1 MCIKII
7 FTKNYAANL
16 SYIQIYMLI
25 ITWVSSG
32 VFKPFF
38 FFLINSVFK
47 KTLLMML
54 LGIST
59 HTKNINLAC
68 LSKSTNFFVPQK
80 HILAMWKE
88 MLQSGSQREFLPTL
102 MPACWLGRK
111 PWSRNTTIL
120 LPFVKF
126 A

>member
-1 MCIKII
+1 MCMKII

-38 FFLINSVFK
+38 FKINSVFK

-54 LGIST
+54 LGITT

-68 LSKSTNFFVPQK
+68 LSKSTNFFVPKK

-88 MLQSGSQREFLPTL
+88 MLQSGS
-102 MPACWLGRK
+102 
-111 PWSRNTTIL
+111 
-120 LPFVKF
+120 
-126 A
+126 